1 MVRTRDGGPA
11 ELQPRCETSSPRRRQ
26 KVNGMTLPTTA
37 EAVIVGGGV
46 MGCSILY
53 NLAER
58 GLTDSLLLERDLLA
72 SGSTNR
78 SQAILRMHYSNEV
91 TARMAWDSLRIF
103 RDFEHIVGS
112 PSGYVRTGY
121 FIIVESKDRQAL
133 EQNVAMQRGIGI
145 DASVVGVEDAREIAP
160 MMDARGDE
168 VFAYE
173 PQSGYADPYSVTTGY
188 ARRARELGARVVT
201 GAPATGIEVT
211 GGRVSAVLTQE
222 GRVETPVAVVATGP
236 WSRPFLSNVGVE
248 VPLDTVRHQVMMLRR
263 PQDVIPE
270 HPIMGDVVNDFSA
283 RPDVGNLTLVGV
295 GEQESV
301 GPEDYNQGVDMPD
314 VERTFQSIVK
324 RMPGMS
330 QALFRGGWSGLFTI
344 TPDWHPVLDRV
355 EDIEGLYLAVGFSGH
370 GFKLSPMIGV
380 VMSELITQGQAT
392 SVDISMLNLKRFER
406 GELLESRYSMQVLA

>member
-1 MVRTRDGGPA
+1 
-11 ELQPRCETSSPRRRQ
+11 
-26 KVNGMTLPTTA
+26 MTLPTTA

-58 GLTDSLLLERDLLA
+58 GLTDTLLLERDVLA

-103 RDFEHIVGS
+103 RDFEDVVGS

-121 FIIVESKDRQAL
+121 FIIVDSGDKRAL
-133 EQNVAMQRGIGI
+133 EENVAMQRAIGI
-145 DASVVGVEDAREIAP
+145 DASVVGVEDVRDIAP
-160 MMDARGDE
+160 MMEPQGDE

-188 ARRARELGARVVT
+188 ARRAREMGARVVT
-201 GAPATGIEVT
+201 ESPATGIEVT
-211 GGRVSAVLTQE
+211 GGRVTAVLTQN
-222 GRVETPVAVVATGP
+222 GRVETPIAVVATGP
-236 WSRPFLSNVGVE
+236 WSRPFLADVGVD
-248 VPLDTVRHQVMMLRR
+248 VPLDTVRHQVVMLRR
-263 PQDVIPE
+263 PQDVVPE

-283 RPDVGNLTLVGV
+283 RPDAGNLTLVGV

-301 GPEDYNQGVDMPD
+301 GPDEYNQGVDMPD
-314 VERTFQSIVK
+314 VERTFQAIVK

-344 TPDWHPVLDRV
+344 TPDWHPVLDKV
-355 EDIEGLYLAVGFSGH
+355 DSIEGLYLAVGFSGH

-406 GELLESRYSMQVLA
+406 GDLLESRYSMQVLA